1 MAQLSARHFVTGGA
15 GFIGSHLVEHLL
27 LAGNEV
33 TIYDI
38 FVEGKGGWRDFPDMK
53 GLRAIRANLLDKDAV
68 AEAMR
73 GHDFVWH
80 LGANTNIPDGVK
92 DPSLDLKN
100 CVIATCNVLEAM
112 RANGVKKL
120 AFASSGA
127 VYGEIG
133 KTLAAESAGPLLP
146 LSLYAAGKLSC
157 EAFIAAY
164 CYLYGLQAWLFRYG
178 NVIGARMGHGVIFDF
193 VRKLRANP
201 EELVILGDGQQ
212 EKNYFLVDEC
222 IDGME
227 YIISHTKAPCAI
239 FNLGADTT
247 SNVQTIARIV
257 IEEMGLKDVKIRFK
271 GGEGGWPGDQPKV
284 YLDTSKVR
292 NLGWRPRHTSDEAVR
307 TAVRRLLGKEG

>member
-1 MAQLSARHFVTGGA
+1 MPSQPNRHFVTGGA

-33 TIYDI
+33 TVYDA
-38 FVEGKGGWRDFPDMK
+38 FAPGKGGWKDFPHLDR
-53 GLRAIRANLLDKDAV
+53 LNTIRADLLDKDTLTQAL
-68 AEAMR
+68 E
-73 GHDFVWH
+73 GHDAVWH

-100 CVIATCNVLEAM
+100 CVIATCNVLESM
-112 RANGVKKL
+112 RLNGVKRM
-120 AFASSGA
+120 AFASSGS

-133 KTLAAESAGPLLP
+133 KTSAAEASGPLLP

-164 CYLYGLQAWLFRYG
+164 CSLFGLQAWIFRYG
-178 NVIGARMGHGVIFDF
+178 NVIGARMGHGVIVDF
-193 VRKLRANP
+193 VRKLKENP
-201 EELVILGDGQQ
+201 RELEILGDGQQ

-227 YIISHTKAPCAI
+227 YVINHTDQPCDI

-247 SNVQTIARIV
+247 SNVKIIARII
-257 IEEMGLKDVKIRFK
+257 IEEMGLKDVKIRFT

-292 NLGWRPRHTSDEAVR
+292 GLGWRPKHISDEAVR
-307 TAVRRLLGKEG
+307 IAVRRLLGKEG